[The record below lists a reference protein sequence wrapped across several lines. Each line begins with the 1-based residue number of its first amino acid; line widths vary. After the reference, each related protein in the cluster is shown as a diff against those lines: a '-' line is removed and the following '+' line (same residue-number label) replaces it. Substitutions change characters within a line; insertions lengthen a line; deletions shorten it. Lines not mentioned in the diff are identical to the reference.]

1 MHTQPVMPQ
10 VLAISG
16 KAGAAQRGCGRGSL
30 KGPGGALKSPGGA
43 LEKHMFKKQVSVRD
57 LACMLATI
65 DMDNILLGSTLQLTQ
80 KRDGCVSMSLLP
92 DKTQLDMCT
101 APQQYRLLQAT
112 DAHEW
117 PFVPEIRLP
126 VLLQDLQNRR
136 QHDRWG
142 LLQKRISGV
151 SVRSPQCREPACVQ
165 EAARYVLECLKLADA
180 MAS

>member
-1 MHTQPVMPQ
+1 
-10 VLAISG
+10 
-16 KAGAAQRGCGRGSL
+16 
-30 KGPGGALKSPGGA
+30 
-43 LEKHMFKKQVSVRD
+43 MFKRQVSVQE

-65 DMDNILLGSTLQLTQ
+65 DMDTILLGSTLQLTQ

-112 DAHEW
+112 NAQEW

-126 VLLQDLQNRR
+126 ALLQSLQNRP
-136 QHDRWG
+136 QQDKWG
-142 LLQKRISGV
+142 LLRKRISGV
-151 SVRSPQCREPACVQ
+151 SVRTPQCREPACVQ
-165 EAARYVLECLKLADA
+165 EAARYVLQCLKLADA